1 MPLGAS
7 RLNFLSKTPVA
18 IGRDALTITANDNA
32 QISTAQSKFGGS
44 SAYFDGTNDYII
56 TEENDVLEIA
66 GDFTIEWWFRWD
78 GSVAQN
84 PYIINNRS
92 VDPSDA
98 GTFYAVIVSSTPA
111 LNFFFGGNFISST
124 GISSGTWYHAAYVRS
139 GSTVTSY
146 LSGISR
152 GTLTSTTTLGSIG
165 SNRIMIGCYD
175 VSSRYNEFDGYVD
188 EVRVS
193 KVARYTGNFTPPTAA
208 FTNDADT
215 VLLLHMDGTNG
226 STTFTDDNS

>member
-18 IGRDALTITANDNA
+18 AGRDALTITVNDNA

-44 SAYFDGTNDYII
+44 SALFDGTNDYII

-66 GDFTIEWWFRWD
+66 GDFTIEWWFRWS
-78 GSVAQN
+78 GSTAQN

-98 GTFYAVIVSSTPA
+98 GTFFAVIVSSTPA
-111 LNFFFGGNFISST
+111 LSFFFGGTLISST
-124 GISSGTWYHAAYVRS
+124 SISSNTWYHAAYVRS
-139 GSTVTSY
+139 GSTITSY
-146 LSGISR
+146 LSGTAR
-152 GTLTSTTTLGSIG
+152 GTTTNTTTLGSIG
-165 SNRIMIGCYD
+165 SNRIMIGCYNEAFKF
-175 VSSRYNEFDGYVD
+175 NEFDGYVD

-193 KVARYTGNFTPPTAA
+193 KVARYTGTFTPPTAA